1 MTVDSQTKPWN
12 DLEDQD
18 LAWFILKAYEEG
30 KIDGDQLSHFISMSV
45 YYENGSL
52 YTSSTKV
59 MTDFLEEHYD
69 G

>member
-1 MTVDSQTKPWN
+1 MTVDSQTKPWK

-18 LAWFILKAYEEG
+18 LAWFILKAFEEG
-30 KIDGDQLSHFISMSV
+30 KLDGDQLSYFISSSV
-45 YYENGSL
+45 YFENGSC

-59 MTDFLEEHYD
+59 MTDFLEEHYN